1 LEGARS
7 SDAALRR
14 VLLDARDDPT
24 EAVRRAAIGAVK
36 RQDAP
41 RLAPFAKDILER
53 GVLETRY
60 RAEIEDFFEMLSRA
74 GDASVA
80 RLLADHCLPRGFR
93 LGFLRLSPVQ
103 QLCARALRRMRAPD
117 ARRVVDELRGRA
129 PRAVREILDDPLG
142 G

>member
-1 LEGARS
+1 
-7 SDAALRR
+7 
-14 VLLDARDDPT
+14 VLLHAFDDPS
-24 EAVRRAAIGAVK
+24 EAVRRAAVGAVK

-41 RLAPFAKDILER
+41 RLASVATDMLDR

-60 RAEIEDFFEMLSRA
+60 RAEVEDFFEMLSRV

-80 RLLADHCLPRGFR
+80 RLLADRCVPRGFLMS
-93 LGFLRLSPVQ
+93 LGRLSPVQ
-103 QLCARALRRMRAPD
+103 QLCARALRRMRSPD
-117 ARRVVDELRGRA
+117 TRPIVEDLRRRA